1 MKNLKQATTLE
12 EQEIIELSLYGDY
25 KLNFS
30 RANLKTGF
38 SKNNKPANRKFQK
51 VRLEGIGE
59 FSCQVEFIGSVK
71 DILSNMKSESSSLS
85 AHEESKEVEEQAANS
100 FKDDTSSASSFI
112 SGEKSS

>member
-1 MKNLKQATTLE
+1 VERWSFLISNFIQSDKQIRISQEEEEIFKRLCILLRLLKSTLISLPVYSLFKNMKNLKQATTLE

-59 FSCQVEFIGSVK
+59 FSC
-71 DILSNMKSESSSLS
+71 
-85 AHEESKEVEEQAANS
+85 
-100 FKDDTSSASSFI
+100 
-112 SGEKSS
+112 